1 MLVAT
6 DEIRCYKLNVIRFWH
21 VFLFQ
26 KPYQKQSKI
35 LNAFALIE
43 PNGQTSLSKKRLVF
57 NVFGH
62 L

>member
-26 KPYQKQSKI
+26 KPYQKPYQKQSKI
-35 LNAFALIE
+35 LNAFALMR
-43 PNGQTSLSKKRLVF
+43 KA
-57 NVFGH
+57 
-62 L
+62 